1 VKRGRVGAHI
11 AEIWKPIDTAK
22 QIIGREVI
30 FEIARIEQLVLIAA
44 VVSIHLSKQSN
55 PPVLPCK

>member
-1 VKRGRVGAHI
+1 
-11 AEIWKPIDTAK
+11 
-22 QIIGREVI
+22 VI